1 MNPALTNAR
10 ERETA
15 RLATL
20 DYLDAVRPEAD
31 QVLQELV
38 DEVGNLFGTELAMV
52 NLILSD
58 TQYFRA

>member
-20 DYLDAVRPEAD
+20 DYLDAVRSEAD